1 MSDDSEPSISWV
13 QRMSQLLLAE
23 PKDRAELVRVLRSAQ
38 QRNLLNSHAL
48 AMVEG
53 VLQVSAMQVRD
64 IMIPRA
70 QMIMVKR
77 DDPPEVTFPLLV
89 ESAHSRFPVYAEDR
103 TEVVGTMLA
112 KDLLK
117 YCFSDEM
124 GTFQI
129 RDVMRPA
136 IFVPES
142 KRLDVLLKA
151 FQSNRNHMAIVV
163 DEYGAASGLVTI
175 EDVLEQIVGEI
186 EDEHDIEED
195 AYILQ
200 HSETQYTVKALTPI
214 EDFNEQFDRPI
225 KLQGKEFDTIGGIVT
240 NAFGHMPERGEK
252 ISLNPYHF
260 EVLRADNRRVYLL
273 KMVLLDEAVSA
284 KPSPE

>member
-1 MSDDSEPSISWV
+1 MSDGSEPSISWV
-13 QRMSQLLLAE
+13 QRIRRFFFAE
-23 PKDRAELVRVLRSAQ
+23 PKDKPELVDLLRGAQ
-38 QRNLLNSHAL
+38 QRDLLNSHAL

-70 QMIMVKR
+70 QMVMVKR
-77 DDPPEVTFPLLV
+77 DDPPEVTFPLLIT
-89 ESAHSRFPVYAEDR
+89 SAHSRFPVYAEDR

-117 YCFSDEM
+117 YCFSAEM
-124 GTFQI
+124 ASFHI

-151 FQSNRNHMAIVV
+151 FQASHNHMAIVV

-195 AYILQ
+195 TYILQ
-200 HSETQYTVKALTPI
+200 HSDTDYTIKALTPI
-214 EDFNEQFDRPI
+214 EDFNEIFEPSIRSN
-225 KLQGKEFDTIGGIVT
+225 GKEFDTVGGVVT
-240 NAFGHMPERGEK
+240 NAFGHVPERGEQVD
-252 ISLNPYHF
+252 IEPYHF
-260 EVLRADNRRVYLL
+260 EVLRADNRRVHLL
-273 KMVLLDEAVSA
+273 KMTVVAVANDVKTAS
-284 KPSPE
+284 E